1 MSAKLR
7 ARGRLACVLGI
18 LAAALVA
25 VPSAPAD
32 SVKPPKLTAP
42 KHVYLALGDSLAFG
56 FQQAKLNGALAG
68 GTYSPS
74 LFTTGYVDDFFAAF
88 APQAPA
94 DAAIEN
100 LGCPGETSDTL
111 MSATNATTGCTTF
124 PFPIHRNHPGTTQLE
139 AALDVLDEEHGRV
152 SPVTL
157 NIGANDVLRMVGT
170 CTSTTTGA
178 VDLTCVQGKAP
189 ATYAHIQANVS
200 AILDELRDESP
211 STEIIVVGIYN
222 PLYPKIYQQ
231 VALQTGS
238 PAAAGAAAAGTDAL
252 AAQLNAL
259 LADAAAAHRAF
270 FADPLPAF
278 NPPGNPA
285 VELGTICSLTA
296 VCGPLRDIHPTDA
309 GYQVLGNVVMA
320 ASGY

>member
-18 LAAALVA
+18 MAAALVA

-42 KHVYLALGDSLAFG
+42 KHVYVAMGDSLAFG
-56 FQQAKLNGALAG
+56 FQQAKLNGALAS
-68 GTYSPS
+68 GTYSAS
-74 LFTTGYVDDFFAAF
+74 LFTSGYVDDFFAAF

-100 LGCPGETSDTL
+100 LGCPGETTDTL
-111 MSATNATTGCTTF
+111 IGATNATTGCTRF
-124 PFPIHRNHPGTTQLE
+124 PFALHVDHPGRTQLQ
-139 AALDVLDEEHGRV
+139 AALDIIDEEQGRV

-157 NIGANDVLRMVGT
+157 SIGANDVLAMVRT
-170 CTSTTTGA
+170 CSSPTTGA
-178 VDLTCVQGKAP
+178 VDLACVQGNA
-189 ATYAHIQANVS
+189 ATTYAHVQANVS
-200 AILDELRDESP
+200 AILDQLRDASP

-231 VALQTGS
+231 VALQTGN
-238 PAAAGAAAAGTDAL
+238 PAVAAAAAAGTDAL
-252 AAQLNAL
+252 ASQLNAL
-259 LADAAAAHRAF
+259 LADAAARHRAF

-278 NPPGNPA
+278 NPQGNPA

-296 VCGPLRDIHPTDA
+296 VCGPLADIHPTDA
-309 GYQVLGNVVMA
+309 GYQVLGNVVKA